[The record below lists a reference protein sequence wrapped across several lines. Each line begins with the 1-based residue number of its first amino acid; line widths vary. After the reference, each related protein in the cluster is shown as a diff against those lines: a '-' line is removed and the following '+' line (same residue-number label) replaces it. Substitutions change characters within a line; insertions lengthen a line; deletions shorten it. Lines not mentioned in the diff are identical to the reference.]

1 VIVEPLLPSLLYL
14 QLTGSCLY
22 LIISSR
28 DNKENTKKAI
38 RDSLRKWTKDNN
50 NGNVPN
56 PYKHGPGSDAWWKW
70 SQINFFW

>member
-1 VIVEPLLPSLLYL
+1 MEPFVIKLALTKPREP
-14 QLTGSCLY
+14 CLY
-22 LIISSR
+22 QSVSSR
-28 DNKENTKKAI
+28 DNKDDTKKAI

-70 SQINFFW
+70 SQVNFFW